1 MMLKKDMLILKNL
14 PSIYKLLLMTK
25 LLLGNY
31 PDYLMKLLLMP
42 KLDSKPYTTTTSN
55 KLTEEMENL
64 LILIGLLISS
74 WKKLLP
80 SDKLLE
86 TELKTM
92 STMKDLMI
100 CSPEKVMPTLK
111 VVYGDYDRTD

>member
-1 MMLKKDMLILKNL
+1 MMK
-14 PSIYKLLLMTK
+14 P
-25 LLLGNY
+25 LLGNY

-42 KLDSKPYTTTTSN
+42 KIDSKLYMTTMSN
-55 KLTEEMENL
+55 KLIEEMVNL

-80 SDKLLE
+80 SDKPLE

-92 STMKDLMI
+92 SMMIDLI
-100 CSPEKVMPTLK
+100 VCSIEKVTETSK
-111 VVYGDYDRTD
+111 VEYGDYDRTD